1 MLSWLLVYSWSKSSH
16 RPMIVTWACWVHNWN
31 DYGVRETFNW
41 LTHVY
46 VIWLKTVELY
56 GVKIVW
62 FYKVGVG
69 CFLLTMIVWLTDSEA
84 QGQSHEAMKNLANS
98 MGILAGQLNRQLY
111 GRAVGVV
118 SLDIAPKRYGVEITL
133 LRFLVWWISILFQ
146 CITEFP
152 KIHDQQLKTMYLL
165 YELI

>member
-1 MLSWLLVYSWSKSSH
+1 M
-16 RPMIVTWACWVHNWN
+16 
-31 DYGVRETFNW
+31 
-41 LTHVY
+41 Y

-98 MGILAGQLNRQLY
+98 MGILAGQLNRLKQ
-111 GRAVGVV
+111 V
-118 SLDIAPKRYGVEITL
+118 PKSNELSATI
-133 LRFLVWWISILFQ
+133 I
-146 CITEFP
+146 EFP
-152 KIHDQQLKTMYLL
+152 RMMEEVVDFI
-165 YELI
+165 